1 MSAQRL
7 VAVLATPSAAPPP
20 GIPPEAYAAALLEDV
35 CDLVATMSGVGVLLA
50 ACPAAYAD
58 VVADAA
64 WPGTRVLGVDV
75 ERPEERVVAVLD
87 AVAAHSRR
95 RSRPGRRDADRR
107 HAPDRDKAGRAKA
120 GRDAPSE
127 KDALG
132 GIEVVVLAGDAPDLP
147 PLLVAKLFAAFDKA
161 DVAVCPCED
170 GGLVA
175 LGVRL
180 PTPGWYRAADVSL
193 DTPDAVARL
202 AAAAPR
208 RRALAVGPGWRRMR
222 RPEDIRRLDPGLEG
236 WEATRALLSG
246 GQ

>member
-1 MSAQRL
+1 VSAQRL

-20 GIPPEAYAAALLEDV
+20 GVSPEAYAAALLEDV
-35 CDLVATMSGVGVLLA
+35 CDLVATMAGVGVLLA
-50 ACPAAYAD
+50 ACPAAHAD

-75 ERPEERVVAVLD
+75 ARPEERAVAVLD
-87 AVAAHSRR
+87 AVATHSRR
-95 RSRPGRRDADRR
+95 RSRSARRDADR
-107 HAPDRDKAGRAKA
+107 PDGA
-120 GRDAPSE
+120 GRDTAGDG
-127 KDALG
+127 DAVG

-147 PLLVAKLFAAFDKA
+147 PLLVAKMFAAFDKA
-161 DVAVCPCED
+161 DVAVCPCEG

-180 PTPGWYRAADVSL
+180 PTPGWLRAADVSL

-208 RRALAVGPGWRRMR
+208 RRALAIGPGWRRMR
-222 RPEDIRRLDPGLEG
+222 RPEDTRRLDPGLEG

-246 GQ
+246 GGRPRDPR